1 MAENNGQNM
10 VTEQVPGTEVKAVS
24 DKKLRIGYVFLSLVP
39 VAIFLVIQTACQM
52 PFFIMASVEAVN
64 NPDAPS
70 DPIDAVYYL
79 MEIFN
84 DKYAVYAYLSYAVI
98 GLVVFGI
105 WYFKSYV
112 KTGPKLKFS
121 QVFGVKSLVAAIAGS
136 LGFFFAITAALTL
149 AEMLIPW
156 AMEEYHQLV
165 ELSGLGSDTVI
176 TVVYA
181 ICLGPILEELVFRGV
196 VFSFLEKSN
205 IKPVFTILIT
215 AVLFGFV
222 HMNIV
227 QGVYAAALGI
237 FLGFM
242 RYKYRSIMIT
252 ILAHIVLN
260 ATGTYGDILL
270 GKFDISDGIYL
281 ILGGISLFVIA
292 FSVYL
297 INSDKKT
304 NRSETLNP

>member
-136 LGFFFAITAALTL
+136 LGFFFAINAALTL

-260 ATGTYGDILL
+260 STGTYGEILL
-270 GKFDISDGIYL
+270 GKFDISDGVYL

>member
-105 WYFKSYV
+105 WYFKSFV

-136 LGFFFAITAALTL
+136 LGFFFAINAALTL

-260 ATGTYGDILL
+260 STGTYGEILL
-270 GKFDISDGIYL
+270 GKFDISDGVYL

-297 INSDKKT
+297 INSDKKP

>member
-1 MAENNGQNM
+1 M

-70 DPIDAVYYL
+70 DPIEAVYYL

-105 WYFKSYV
+105 WYFKSFV

-136 LGFFFAITAALTL
+136 LGFFFAINAALTL

-260 ATGTYGDILL
+260 ATGTYGEILL
-270 GKFDISDGIYL
+270 GKFDISDGVYL

>member
-1 MAENNGQNM
+1 M

-105 WYFKSYV
+105 WYFKSFV

-136 LGFFFAITAALTL
+136 LGFFFAINAALTL

-260 ATGTYGDILL
+260 ATGTYGEILL

-297 INSDKKT
+297 INSDKKP

>member
-136 LGFFFAITAALTL
+136 LGFFFAINAALTL

>member
-1 MAENNGQNM
+1 M

-98 GLVVFGI
+98 GLVVYGI

-136 LGFFFAITAALTL
+136 LGFFFAINAALTL

-242 RYKYRSIMIT
+242 RYC
-252 ILAHIVLN
+252 
-260 ATGTYGDILL
+260 
-270 GKFDISDGIYL
+270 
-281 ILGGISLFVIA
+281 
-292 FSVYL
+292 SV
-297 INSDKKT
+297 NSK
-304 NRSETLNP
+304 

>member
-52 PFFIMASVEAVN
+52 PFFIMASFEAVN

-105 WYFKSYV
+105 WYFKSFV

-136 LGFFFAITAALTL
+136 LGFFFAINAALTL

-205 IKPVFTILIT
+205 IKPLFTILIT

-260 ATGTYGDILL
+260 STGTYGEILL
-270 GKFDISDGIYL
+270 GKFDISDGVYL

>member
-136 LGFFFAITAALTL
+136 LGFFFAINAALTL

-260 ATGTYGDILL
+260 ATGTYGEILL

>member
-52 PFFIMASVEAVN
+52 PFFIMASFEAVN

-105 WYFKSYV
+105 WYFKSFV
-112 KTGPKLKFS
+112 KPGPKIKFS

-136 LGFFFAITAALTL
+136 LGFFFAINAALTL

-205 IKPVFTILIT
+205 IKPLFTILIT

-260 ATGTYGDILL
+260 STGTYGEILL
-270 GKFDISDGIYL
+270 GKFDISDGVYL

>member
-1 MAENNGQNM
+1 M

-112 KTGPKLKFS
+112 KTGPKLKLS

-136 LGFFFAITAALTL
+136 LGFFFAINAALTL

-227 QGVYAAALGI
+227 QGLYAAALGI

-260 ATGTYGDILL
+260 ATGTYGEILL
-270 GKFDISDGIYL
+270 GKFDISDGVYL

-292 FSVYL
+292 FSIYL

>member
-105 WYFKSYV
+105 WYFKSFV

-136 LGFFFAITAALTL
+136 LGFFFAINAALTL

-260 ATGTYGDILL
+260 STGTYGEILL
-270 GKFDISDGIYL
+270 GKFDISDGVYL

>member
-1 MAENNGQNM
+1 MAENNGQHM

-136 LGFFFAITAALTL
+136 LGFFFAINAALTL

-260 ATGTYGDILL
+260 STGTYGEILL
-270 GKFDISDGIYL
+270 GKFDISDGVYL

>member
-1 MAENNGQNM
+1 M

-105 WYFKSYV
+105 WYFKSFV

-121 QVFGVKSLVAAIAGS
+121 QVFGVKSLVAAIAGP
-136 LGFFFAITAALTL
+136 LGFFFAINAALTL

-227 QGVYAAALGI
+227 QGLYAAALGI

-260 ATGTYGDILL
+260 ATGTYGEILL
-270 GKFDISDGIYL
+270 GKFDISDGVYL

-292 FSVYL
+292 FSIYL

>member
-98 GLVVFGI
+98 GLIVFGI

-136 LGFFFAITAALTL
+136 LGFFFAINAALTL

-260 ATGTYGDILL
+260 STGTYGEILL
-270 GKFDISDGIYL
+270 GKFDISDGVYL

>member
-1 MAENNGQNM
+1 
-10 VTEQVPGTEVKAVS
+10 
-24 DKKLRIGYVFLSLVP
+24 
-39 VAIFLVIQTACQM
+39 
-52 PFFIMASVEAVN
+52 
-64 NPDAPS
+64 
-70 DPIDAVYYL
+70 
-79 MEIFN
+79 
-84 DKYAVYAYLSYAVI
+84 
-98 GLVVFGI
+98 
-105 WYFKSYV
+105 
-112 KTGPKLKFS
+112 
-121 QVFGVKSLVAAIAGS
+121 
-136 LGFFFAITAALTL
+136 
-149 AEMLIPW
+149 MLIPW

-260 ATGTYGDILL
+260 ATGTYGEILL
-270 GKFDISDGIYL
+270 GKFDISDGVYL
-281 ILGGISLFVIA
+281 ILGGISLFIIA

>member
-105 WYFKSYV
+105 WYFKSFV

-136 LGFFFAITAALTL
+136 LGFFFAINAALTL

-260 ATGTYGDILL
+260 ATGTYGEILL

-297 INSDKKT
+297 INSDKKP

>member
-1 MAENNGQNM
+1 MAENNGQNT
-10 VTEQVPGTEVKAVS
+10 VTEQVTKEEVKAAS
-24 DKKLRIGYVFLSLVP
+24 GKRFRIGYVFLSLVP

-52 PFFIMASVEAVN
+52 PFFILASVEAVN
-64 NPDAPS
+64 NPDAPA
-70 DPIDAVYYL
+70 DPVEAVYYL

-84 DKYAVYAYLSYAVI
+84 DKYAVYAYLLYAVI

-105 WYFKSYV
+105 WYYKGFVKS
-112 KTGPKLKFS
+112 GPKLKLS
-121 QVFGVKSLVAAIAGS
+121 QIFGVKSVVAAIAGS
-136 LGFFFAITAALTL
+136 LGFFFAINAALTL

-181 ICLGPILEELVFRGV
+181 ICLGPVLEELVFRGV

-205 IKPVFTILIT
+205 IKPVWTILIT

-227 QGVYAAALGI
+227 QGLYAAALGI

-242 RYKYRSIMIT
+242 RYKYRSLLIT
-252 ILAHIVLN
+252 IVAHIVLN
-260 ATGTYGDILL
+260 ATGTYGEILL
-270 GKFDISDGIYL
+270 GRFNISDGVYL
-281 ILGGISLFVIA
+281 ILGGISLFVIVFA
-292 FSVYL
+292 VIL

-304 NRSETLNP
+304 HRSETV

>member
-1 MAENNGQNM
+1 M

-136 LGFFFAITAALTL
+136 LGFFFAINAALTL

-260 ATGTYGDILL
+260 STGTYGEILL
-270 GKFDISDGIYL
+270 GKFDISDGVYL